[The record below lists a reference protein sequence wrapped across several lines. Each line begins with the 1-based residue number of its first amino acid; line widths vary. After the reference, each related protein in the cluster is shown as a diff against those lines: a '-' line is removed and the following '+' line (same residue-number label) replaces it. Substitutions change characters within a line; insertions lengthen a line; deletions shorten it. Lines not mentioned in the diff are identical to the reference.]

1 MKLKG
6 VEEVCIAHGAAGA
19 AAAASVIGSARCSAG
34 LVLLAASPLPTAAP
48 TTAATLVLAGELD
61 GVYRLSHFAV
71 ARQAATASTS
81 TLKFGVVLGASHHSF
96 AAGAG
101 TGVGVPPSAT
111 IPEAVAV
118 LDLKQSLPA
127 SRRRKSRKPPFLP
140 RICSRTL
147 MGLLRAHPAPFSWGR
162 GANQPTNDLSV
173 RQPAPPDVGCSDD
186 VIALEGPC
194 SS

>member
-61 GVYRLSHFAV
+61 GVYRLSRFAV

-101 TGVGVPPSAT
+101 AGVGVPPSST

-118 LDLKQSLPA
+118 LDLKQSLTASAVVVENQKETHLPA
-127 SRRRKSRKPPFLP
+127 ENLLEDAGGGCFIPTP
-140 RICSRTL
+140 RPS
-147 MGLLRAHPAPFSWGR
+147 LR
-162 GANQPTNDLSV
+162 
-173 RQPAPPDVGCSDD
+173 
-186 VIALEGPC
+186 EGGE
-194 SS
+194 SAQQ